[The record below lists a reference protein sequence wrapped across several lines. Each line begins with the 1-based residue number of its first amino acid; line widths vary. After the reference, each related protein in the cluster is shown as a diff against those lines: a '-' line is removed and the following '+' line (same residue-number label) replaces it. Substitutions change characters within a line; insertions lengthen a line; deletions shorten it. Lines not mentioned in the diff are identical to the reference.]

1 MLHGKKIVLMRRM
14 GEGPTYRYINLYAK
28 ITNFP
33 GMRYQGAKFLC
44 NIARVIDPN
53 VMAFIKKE
61 E

>member
-1 MLHGKKIVLMRRM
+1 MLHGKKIVLLRRVKD
-14 GEGPTYRYINLYAK
+14 GTTYRYINLYAK

-33 GMRYQGAKFLC
+33 EMRYQGAKFLC